1 MPRPG
6 REFFDG
12 AIYHVYNRVARGKRI
27 LGEEGEADRF
37 VGLLKEVMG
46 RDQVRVLAWCVLSN
60 HYLCAAA
67 HK

>member
-12 AIYHVYNRVARGKRI
+12 AIYHVYNRVARGERI

-37 VGLLKEVMG
+37 VGPLKEVMD
-46 RDQVRVLAWCVLSN
+46 RD
-60 HYLCAAA
+60 
-67 HK
+67 